1 VVDVSIAAAPSG
13 KARERSCCAPQA
25 EPGGKERGK
34 RNRIVEKEQR
44 QASGGNSPM
53 RGINDEADCSTE
65 EGYGEYGRDSNGE
78 GEIAIR

>member
-1 VVDVSIAAAPSG
+1 MCPAG
-13 KARERSCCAPQA
+13 RTREKGS
-25 EPGGKERGK
+25 GK

-65 EGYGEYGRDSNGE
+65 EGYGEYGRDSNGD
-78 GEIAIR
+78 G